1 MKRYEAVQAHRSQFP
16 VTKMCRILSISESG
30 FYKWSNRFPSPREL
44 EDIELTIRIKELY
57 NEHNG
62 HAGVPMITADLKSDE
77 RFSHVGKR
85 RVARIMRENNLRCRY
100 TRKYKTTTDS
110 RHNEPVAEN
119 ILDRN
124 FQVSVPNEVWVGDI
138 TYLKIGSQWYYLSVF
153 IDLFSRMVV
162 GWDLSDSLE
171 RSSTIKA
178 LRKAIMRRQPG
189 PGLMI
194 HSDRGGQYASCE
206 FRELLQKRG
215 FIQSMSRKGNCWDN
229 AVAESFF
236 HTLKNQ
242 YLHHTVFRNSTEAG
256 YGLFKYI
263 EVYYNRR
270 RRHSTNGWKSPVQ
283 YETDWYE
290 MKKAA

>member
-1 MKRYEAVQAHRSQFP
+1 MQAHRSQFP
-16 VTKMCRILSISESG
+16 VTKMCHILSISESG
-30 FYKWSNRFPSPREL
+30 FYKWSNRSPSPRQLENKEL
-44 EDIELTIRIKELY
+44 AIRIKELHE
-57 NEHNG
+57 EHNG
-62 HAGVPMITADLKSDE
+62 QAGVPMITADLKSDE
-77 RFSHVGKR
+77 RFCHVGHR
-85 RVARIMRENNLRCRY
+85 RVARIMRENNLRCKY
-100 TRKYKTTTDS
+100 TRQYKTTTDS
-110 RHNEPVAEN
+110 RHNEPVTEN
-119 ILDRN
+119 LLDRN
-124 FQVSVPNEVWVGDI
+124 FHVSTPDEIWVGDI

-162 GWDLSDSLE
+162 GWDLSNSLE
-171 RSSTIKA
+171 RGSTINA
-178 LRKAIMRRQPG
+178 LNKAIMRRKPDS
-189 PGLMI
+189 GLMI
-194 HSDRGGQYASCE
+194 HSDRGVQYASSE
-206 FRELLQKRG
+206 FRALLRENG

-242 YLHHTVFRNSTEAG
+242 YLNRVVFRNKEDAG

-283 YETDWYE
+283 YETEWYE

>member
-1 MKRYEAVQAHRSQFP
+1 M
-16 VTKMCRILSISESG
+16 
-30 FYKWSNRFPSPREL
+30 
-44 EDIELTIRIKELY
+44 
-57 NEHNG
+57 
-62 HAGVPMITADLKSDE
+62 
-77 RFSHVGKR
+77 
-85 RVARIMRENNLRCRY
+85 
-100 TRKYKTTTDS
+100 
-110 RHNEPVAEN
+110 
-119 ILDRN
+119 
-124 FQVSVPNEVWVGDI
+124 
-138 TYLKIGSQWYYLSVF
+138 SVF
-153 IDLFSRMVV
+153 IGLFSRMVV
-162 GWDLSDSLE
+162 GWDISDSLE

-194 HSDRGGQYASCE
+194 HSDRGVQYASCE

-215 FIQSMSRKGNCWDN
+215 FIQSMNRKGNCWDN

-242 YLHHTVFRNSTEAG
+242 YLHHTVFRNSTETG